1 TWTPTRSRTHITAS
15 ACPDLVA
22 ATTFSPSLRPTSSTA
37 PKVCGRLC
45 TSAHTTAMVVASIH
59 CEVTVGPV
67 GGHISVGGG
76 ATLLSSHAGRS
87 FTPDADK
94 THERQP
100 ESGTHATSQTPGAQ
114 DPTAATRG
122 NLTLTLTARYLSV
135 GILLTGGEK

>member
-1 TWTPTRSRTHITAS
+1 MTAS
-15 ACPDLVA
+15 ACPALVA
-22 ATTFSPSLRPTSSTA
+22 ATIFSAILRPTSSTA
-37 PKVCGRLC
+37 TKVWVCLC
-45 TSAHTTAMVVASIH
+45 TSAPTTTMVVASIH

-87 FTPDADK
+87 FTPGADK

-114 DPTAATRG
+114 DPTTATRG
-122 NLTLTLTARYLSV
+122 NLTLTLTGRYSDSPHDPRYR
-135 GILLTGGEK
+135 LTCVIC